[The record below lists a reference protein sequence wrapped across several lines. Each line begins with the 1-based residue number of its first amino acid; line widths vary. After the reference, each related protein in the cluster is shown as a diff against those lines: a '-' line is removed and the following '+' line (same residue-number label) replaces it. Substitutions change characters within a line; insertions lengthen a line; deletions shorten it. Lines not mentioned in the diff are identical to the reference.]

1 MSKSLTYSVYRQLPY
16 LCDVES
22 IQFVFDIKTHK
33 KPTPSFGSVTCMQ
46 GFIGCPVCVSLSS
59 SFPSSSTFSLCHTHP
74 RWHPCPS
81 LPHAHGQL
89 MVFQWVRS
97 DVATQTYWSKAEG
110 EVCTLFQRFYS
121 LFSICFFIPINLFLY
136 CVIIFSSIFYHI
148 EKIKLQIC
156 FWPNKL

>member
-16 LCDVES
+16 LCDLES

-33 KPTPSFGSVTCMQ
+33 KPTLSFGSVTCVQ

-59 SFPSSSTFSLCHTHP
+59 SFPSSSTFSLCHIHP

-89 MVFQWVRS
+89 WSSNGWDLMWLHRLTDPKQKERS
-97 DVATQTYWSKAEG
+97 A
-110 EVCTLFQRFYS
+110 
-121 LFSICFFIPINLFLY
+121 LFSRDFTHSSPYAFSYLSISFSIALSYFLPLFLSY
-136 CVIIFSSIFYHI
+136 W
-148 EKIKLQIC
+148 ED
-156 FWPNKL
+156 